1 MSNVVKLTP
10 KQARAIERM
19 EEEFANFVDDLAGF
33 LWHIRAA
40 THKPFEEIAAECHLS
55 ASTLYNLANRIT
67 KNPQMRTVWQILR
80 ALDDR
85 QIIRHSLLEQYRPLS
100 RETLDAVR
108 SLERKKA

>member
-1 MSNVVKLTP
+1 MSNVVSLTA

-33 LWHIRAA
+33 LWHIRSA
-40 THKPFEEIAAECHLS
+40 TRKPFEEIAAECNLS
-55 ASTLYNLANRIT
+55 ASTLYNLANRVT

-85 QIIRHSLLEQYRPLS
+85 QIIRHSMLEQYRPLS
-100 RETLDAVR
+100 RETLETLR
-108 SLERKKA
+108 EHERKRA